1 MRILKLRLLTMGCI
15 IAALGVI
22 LSVTRGLSVPIEVL
36 VGAGLVL
43 FIAGLLMK

>member
-15 IAALGVI
+15 IEALGII

-36 VGAGLVL
+36 IGGGLVL